1 MIYSGKFILKSPIFD
16 RMKIQRSYLLI
27 TCFLFLGTG
36 ISFSQNPK
44 KGKEEKV
51 EKELS
56 YQDLVWY
63 TRMEK
68 AYEVSKKENKPIFA
82 FFTGSDWCG
91 WCRKLQADVFIK
103 QAFIKWAKENVVLL
117 EVDFPRGKQLDPE
130 QQQHNFSLQQTFRVA
145 GYPTIW
151 LFNMSKADTAK
162 NFTLMPWGQLG
173 YPAGAEPGKEE
184 VKFLRAADSL
194 LAPSRPKT
202 PAKKEGTPKKKK

>member
-1 MIYSGKFILKSPIFD
+1 VKNKNAYIFIF
-16 RMKIQRSYLLI
+16 
-27 TCFLFLGTG
+27 CFLFLGAR
-36 ISFSQNPK
+36 ISFSQK
-44 KGKEEKV
+44 SKEGKEEKA

-56 YQDLVWY
+56 YQDLIWY

-103 QAFIKWAKENVVLL
+103 QAFIKWAKENVILL
-117 EVDFPRGKQLDPE
+117 ELDFPRSKQLEPE
-130 QQQHNFSLQQTFRVA
+130 LQQQNYSLQQTFRVA

-162 NFTLMPWGQLG
+162 NYSILPWGSLG

-184 VKFLRAADSL
+184 VKFLRTADSL

-202 PAKKEGTPKKKK
+202 PVKKEAKKK